1 MLGVLAMRLPKAPIS
16 GFRSSMAMKRIFG
29 RFFCAMLSAE
39 AVSRKETDA
48 KAMNMVLIMCLL
60 GSDIQDIDYK
70 SLDD

>member
-1 MLGVLAMRLPKAPIS
+1 
-16 GFRSSMAMKRIFG
+16 
-29 RFFCAMLSAE
+29 MLSAE

>member
-1 MLGVLAMRLPKAPIS
+1 
-16 GFRSSMAMKRIFG
+16 MAMKRIFG